1 MPGGWGVRR
10 CGMSAD
16 DDRAGYRRPP
26 RHSRFKKGQ
35 SGNPKGRPK
44 GSHNFSTD
52 LGKELRSR
60 VRVREDGKE
69 KSVSKQEAVVKS
81 MVAKAAN
88 GDPRA
93 LGLLIKAV
101 ERFEAEPTPPSDV
114 PSSDEA
120 QLIEIFTESIRA
132 QARAEPGEDQSEG
145 NTNDD

>member
-1 MPGGWGVRR
+1 
-10 CGMSAD
+10 MSAD

-26 RHSRFKKGQ
+26 KHTRFKKGQ

-44 GSHNFSTD
+44 GSRNFSTD

-69 KSVSKQEAVVKS
+69 KSLSKQEAVVKS

-101 ERFEAEPTPPSDV
+101 ERFEAEPAPPSDI
-114 PSSDEA
+114 PSTNEA

-132 QARAEPGEDQSEG
+132 KARAEPVDDQTEG
-145 NTNDD
+145 DTDDD